1 MEPPIEQDINCGGCS
16 FRSEPANSADHFGHT
31 KCSVHRPC
39 AGHTFWEPH
48 MCTHCTQTLLAIDQ
62 QDHNT
67 RLSTIGRLKRVLNK
81 QKEKINLA
89 QPNRQWD
96 YVPILE
102 FKLKQYNYSI
112 TENSN
117 ITNY

>member
-1 MEPPIEQDINCGGCS
+1 
-16 FRSEPANSADHFGHT
+16 
-31 KCSVHRPC
+31 
-39 AGHTFWEPH
+39 
-48 MCTHCTQTLLAIDQ
+48 MCTHCTQTLHAIDQ

-89 QPNRQWD
+89 QPNRLWD

-117 ITNY
+117 QITNYQVHENPETDQDQPASSP

>member
-1 MEPPIEQDINCGGCS
+1 MEHPIEQNPDCGGCT
-16 FRSEPANSADHFGHT
+16 FRSEPVHAADHFGHT

-39 AGHTFWEPH
+39 ADYTYWQPH
-48 MCTHCTQTLLAIDQ
+48 MCTHCTQALRALDQ
-62 QDHNT
+62 QDPNT
-67 RLSTIGRLKRVLNK
+67 RLATIGRLKRMLNK

-89 QPNRQWD
+89 QPKRLLD

-112 TENSN
+112 TDHKKGP
-117 ITNY
+117 